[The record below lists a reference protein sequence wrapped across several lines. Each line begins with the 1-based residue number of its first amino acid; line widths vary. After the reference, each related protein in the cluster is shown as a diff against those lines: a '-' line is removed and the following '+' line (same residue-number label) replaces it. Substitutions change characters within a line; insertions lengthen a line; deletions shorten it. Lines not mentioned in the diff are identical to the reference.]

1 MNMNSQV
8 GISEDQLA
16 NRRKDNMMKVTISR
30 AAKRADQIVAAIA
43 DRLNGNAARR
53 RTIKQRLTVAMMATE
68 RHTLLLLEPP
78 RSAPPASPRVTTFSN
93 GALSFTAPQFDNR
106 VEPSHA

>member
-16 NRRKDNMMKVTISR
+16 NRSEYTMTKRIFSR

-53 RTIKQRLTVAMMATE
+53 RAIKQRLHLAMMATE
-68 RHTLLLLEPP
+68 QHHIVAARAAQKRTAGITKH
-78 RSAPPASPRVTTFSN
+78 
-93 GALSFTAPQFDNR
+93 GALLHWRAEFHRNA
-106 VEPSHA
+106 V

>member
-30 AAKRADQIVAAIA
+30 AAKRADQIVASIA

-53 RTIKQRLTVAMMATE
+53 RTIKQRLAVAMMATE
-68 RHTLLLLEPP
+68 RHQIVAARAAQKRTAGITKHSALLHWRAEFH
-78 RSAPPASPRVTTFSN
+78 RNAV
-93 GALSFTAPQFDNR
+93 
-106 VEPSHA
+106 

>member
-1 MNMNSQV
+1 MTNQL

-53 RTIKQRLTVAMMATE
+53 LAIKQRLHLAMMATE
-68 RHTLLLLEPP
+68 QHQIVAARAAQKRTTGFTKHSALLHWRAEFH
-78 RSAPPASPRVTTFSN
+78 RNAI
-93 GALSFTAPQFDNR
+93 
-106 VEPSHA
+106 

>member
-1 MNMNSQV
+1 MTNQL

-30 AAKRADQIVAAIA
+30 AAKSADQIVAAIA

-53 RTIKQRLTVAMMATE
+53 RAIKQRLAVAMMATE
-68 RHTLLLLEPP
+68 RHQIVAARAAQKRTAGITKHSALLHWRIQFH
-78 RSAPPASPRVTTFSN
+78 RSAV
-93 GALSFTAPQFDNR
+93 
-106 VEPSHA
+106 

>member
-1 MNMNSQV
+1 MTNQL

-53 RTIKQRLTVAMMATE
+53 RTIKQRLAVAMMATE
-68 RHTLLLLEPP
+68 RHHIVAARAAQKRTTGLTTSNNLLKWRAELH
-78 RSAPPASPRVTTFSN
+78 RSAV
-93 GALSFTAPQFDNR
+93 
-106 VEPSHA
+106 

>member
-1 MNMNSQV
+1 MTNQL

-53 RTIKQRLTVAMMATE
+53 RTIKQRLAVAMMATE
-68 RHTLLLLEPP
+68 RHQIVAARAARAAQKRTNGLTTSNNLLKWRAELH
-78 RSAPPASPRVTTFSN
+78 RAAV
-93 GALSFTAPQFDNR
+93 
-106 VEPSHA
+106 

>member
-1 MNMNSQV
+1 MT
-8 GISEDQLA
+8 
-16 NRRKDNMMKVTISR
+16 RRLFSR

-68 RHTLLLLEPP
+68 RHQIVAARAAQKRTAGITKHCALLHWRAEFH
-78 RSAPPASPRVTTFSN
+78 RNAI
-93 GALSFTAPQFDNR
+93 
-106 VEPSHA
+106 

>member
-1 MNMNSQV
+1 MTNHV

-16 NRRKDNMMKVTISR
+16 NNGDCIMTIRLFSR

-53 RTIKQRLTVAMMATE
+53 RTIKQRLAVAMMATE
-68 RHTLLLLEPP
+68 RHQLVAARAAQSAKVRTLTAMKCRALLHW
-78 RSAPPASPRVTTFSN
+78 RI
-93 GALSFTAPQFDNR
+93 QFHR
-106 VEPSHA
+106 KAI

>member
-1 MNMNSQV
+1 MTNQL
-8 GISEDQLA
+8 GISEGQLA

-53 RTIKQRLTVAMMATE
+53 RAIKQRLHLAMMATE
-68 RHTLLLLEPP
+68 QHQLVAALTAQ
-78 RSAPPASPRVTTFSN
+78 SAK
-93 GALSFTAPQFDNR
+93 
-106 VEPSHA
+106 

>member
-1 MNMNSQV
+1 MTNQL

-68 RHTLLLLEPP
+68 RHHIVAARAAQKRTTGLTTSNNLLKWRAELH
-78 RSAPPASPRVTTFSN
+78 RAAV
-93 GALSFTAPQFDNR
+93 
-106 VEPSHA
+106 

>member
-1 MNMNSQV
+1 MTNQL

-68 RHTLLLLEPP
+68 RHHIVAARAAQKRTTGFTKHSALLHWRAEFH
-78 RSAPPASPRVTTFSN
+78 RNAI
-93 GALSFTAPQFDNR
+93 
-106 VEPSHA
+106 

>member
-1 MNMNSQV
+1 MTNQV

-53 RTIKQRLTVAMMATE
+53 RTIKQRLHLAMMATE
-68 RHTLLLLEPP
+68 RHQIVAARAAQKRT
-78 RSAPPASPRVTTFSN
+78 AGITKY
-93 GALSFTAPQFDNR
+93 GALLHWRAEFHRNA
-106 VEPSHA
+106 V

>member
-53 RTIKQRLTVAMMATE
+53 RAIKQRLAVAMMATE
-68 RHTLLLLEPP
+68 RHQIVAARAAQKRTAGITKHSALLHWRAEFH
-78 RSAPPASPRVTTFSN
+78 RNAV
-93 GALSFTAPQFDNR
+93 
-106 VEPSHA
+106 

>member
-53 RTIKQRLTVAMMATE
+53 RAIKQRLHLAMMATD
-68 RHTLLLLEPP
+68 RHQIVAARAAQKRTTGLTTSNNLLKWRAELH
-78 RSAPPASPRVTTFSN
+78 RAAV
-93 GALSFTAPQFDNR
+93 
-106 VEPSHA
+106 

>member
-1 MNMNSQV
+1 MTNQL

-43 DRLNGNAARR
+43 DRLNGNATRR

-68 RHTLLLLEPP
+68 RHQLVAARTAQSAKVRTMTAMKCRALLHW
-78 RSAPPASPRVTTFSN
+78 RM
-93 GALSFTAPQFDNR
+93 QFHR
-106 VEPSHA
+106 KAI

>member
-1 MNMNSQV
+1 MTNHV

-16 NRRKDNMMKVTISR
+16 NNGDCIMTRRLFSR

-53 RTIKQRLTVAMMATE
+53 RAIKQRLAVAMMATE
-68 RHTLLLLEPP
+68 RHQLVAARAAQSAKVRTLTAMKCRALLHWRAEFH
-78 RSAPPASPRVTTFSN
+78 RNAI
-93 GALSFTAPQFDNR
+93 
-106 VEPSHA
+106 

>member
-1 MNMNSQV
+1 MTNQL

-30 AAKRADQIVAAIA
+30 AAKSADQIVAAIA

-68 RHTLLLLEPP
+68 RHQLVAARTAQSAKVRTMTAMKCRALLHW
-78 RSAPPASPRVTTFSN
+78 RM
-93 GALSFTAPQFDNR
+93 QFHR
-106 VEPSHA
+106 KAI

>member
-53 RTIKQRLTVAMMATE
+53 RAIKQRLHVAMMQTE
-68 RHTLLLLEPP
+68 QHHIVAARAAQKRTGIPKHCALLHWRAEFH
-78 RSAPPASPRVTTFSN
+78 RNAV
-93 GALSFTAPQFDNR
+93 
-106 VEPSHA
+106 

>member
-43 DRLNGNAARR
+43 DRLNGNATRR
-53 RTIKQRLTVAMMATE
+53 RTIKQRLAVAMMATE
-68 RHTLLLLEPP
+68 RHQIVAARAAQLRNTGFTRHSALLHW
-78 RSAPPASPRVTTFSN
+78 RM
-93 GALSFTAPQFDNR
+93 QFHRN
-106 VEPSHA
+106 AI

>member
-8 GISEDQLA
+8 GISEDHLA
-16 NRRKDNMMKVTISR
+16 NRSDYTMTKRIFSR

-53 RTIKQRLTVAMMATE
+53 RAIKLRLHLAMMATV
-68 RHTLLLLEPP
+68 RHQIVAARAAQLRNTGFTRHSALLHWRAELH
-78 RSAPPASPRVTTFSN
+78 RNAV
-93 GALSFTAPQFDNR
+93 
-106 VEPSHA
+106 